1 MISSGKRLCRALQK
15 KRKRIK
21 KNSSDEEDEDGEN
34 DEDKKTNSKPP
45 QYSVITSM
53 RFPIHLFAIEICRK
67 GGIEERED
75 PD

>member
-1 MISSGKRLCRALQK
+1 MK
-15 KRKRIK
+15 KAKARKRRK
-21 KNSSDEEDEDGEN
+21 KSSTKARKRWKKSSTDDGEN